1 MFNAFFSF
9 VIKDGSTALHY
20 AASIENERN
29 NVSRR
34 FDLKMHLEYSMCISS
49 VENIVVYRT
58 MQTQCLTNPLTVN
71 LAVYPD
77 KPLRWMTVATLN

>member
-1 MFNAFFSF
+1 
-9 VIKDGSTALHY
+9 
-20 AASIENERN
+20 
-29 NVSRR
+29 
-34 FDLKMHLEYSMCISS
+34 MCISS

-58 MQTQCLTNPLTVN
+58 MQTQYLTNPLTVN